1 MGDNK
6 KYYQKISAKNKS
18 PEEVKKIE
26 KLFNDNINIAHKVA
40 SNYYR
45 TKYWD
50 YDEALQIAKTG
61 LWKACLIYDPEKY
74 RISTLSYAVIHRDFM
89 DYDKTQKKQPKPLF
103 NLEDN
108 VVTDDLSLADILVD
122 EEANVSDIVEE
133 KEDLKIL
140 NEKILKVLDSIAED
154 LKINKSIVKLVYL
167 VHVES
172 SRDNLMNMKSLNF
185 IPRAEI
191 KAIISELQQRLMK
204 VL

>member
-1 MGDNK
+1 M
-6 KYYQKISAKNKS
+6 
-18 PEEVKKIE
+18 
-26 KLFNDNINIAHKVA
+26 
-40 SNYYR
+40 
-45 TKYWD
+45 
-50 YDEALQIAKTG
+50 
-61 LWKACLIYDPEKY
+61 IYDPEKY

-108 VVTDDLSLADILVD
+108 VVTKDLSLADILVD
-122 EEANVSDIVEE
+122 EDANVSDIVEE

-167 VHVES
+167 VHIES
-172 SRDNLMNMKSLNF
+172 SRDNLMSMKSLNF

-191 KAIISELQQRLMK
+191 KAIISELQQRLME